1 MTTQE
6 ALIAL
11 NMVSDIGGR
20 RLARLLERF
29 GKPEHVFEAGEHALR
44 QVPGIGETIAG
55 HIRSFK
61 KESLDRQMR
70 LVKTNGLMVITCQ
83 DPEYPENLKQIP
95 DPPLVLYIKGKLLA
109 EDAFSIAV
117 VGSRRASLYGLSSS
131 QRFAG
136 ELAEAGFTI
145 VSGMARGIDTAAHRG
160 ALTRAGRT
168 IAVIGSGFGH
178 IYPEENKKLAE
189 EIARCGAVISEFPFE
204 ALPLK
209 QNFPRRNR
217 VISGLSL
224 GVLVVEAYRNSGA
237 LITADFALE
246 QGREVFAVPGAVDSA
261 VSFGTNRLI
270 KQGAKLVSEV
280 DDILEEFT
288 SAAPVTRAV
297 PQASVQGTARQQ
309 LLKAPSDLTLEES
322 CVYEI
327 ISDKPLTVDEITE
340 RAHLAVPCISV
351 ALLKL
356 RLRNLIQ
363 ELPGKH
369 FLRSA
374 HG

>member
-1 MTTQE
+1 MTAQE

-11 NMVSDIGGR
+11 NMISDIGGR
-20 RLARLLERF
+20 RLAALLERF
-29 GKPEHVFEAGEHALR
+29 GRPERVFDASEQALM

-55 HIRSFK
+55 RIRSFK
-61 KESLDRQMR
+61 EESLAQEMR
-70 LVKTNGLMVITCQ
+70 LIKDNRLLIITCQ
-83 DPEYPENLKQIP
+83 DADYPVCLRQIP
-95 DPPLVLYIKGKLLA
+95 DPPLVLYIQGKLLA
-109 EDAFSIAV
+109 EDARSIAV
-117 VGSRRASLYGLSSS
+117 VGSRRACLYGLSCSR
-131 QRFAG
+131 RFAA

-160 ALTRAGRT
+160 ALSSAGRT

-178 IYPEENKKLAE
+178 IYPDENKALAQ
-189 EIARCGAVISEFPFE
+189 EIAGRGAVVSEFPFE
-204 ALPLK
+204 APPLK

-224 GVLVVEAYRNSGA
+224 GVLVVEAHRNSGA

-246 QGREVFAVPGAVDSA
+246 QGREVFAVPGAVDSPG
-261 VSFGTNRLI
+261 SFGTNRLI
-270 KQGAKLVSEV
+270 KQGAKLVCEV
-280 DDILEEFT
+280 GDIIEEFDD
-288 SAAPVTRAV
+288 APEAG
-297 PQASVQGTARQQ
+297 P
-309 LLKAPSDLTLEES
+309 LPLKVPSDLTLEES
-322 CVYEI
+322 CIYEI
-327 ISDKPLTVDEITE
+327 ISDKPLTLDEIAE

-351 ALLKL
+351 ALLQL
-356 RLRNLIQ
+356 RIKNLIQ